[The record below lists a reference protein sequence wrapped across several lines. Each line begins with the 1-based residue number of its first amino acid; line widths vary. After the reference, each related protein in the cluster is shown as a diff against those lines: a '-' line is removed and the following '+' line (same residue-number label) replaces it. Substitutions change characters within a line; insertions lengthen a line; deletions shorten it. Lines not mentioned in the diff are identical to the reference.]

1 MALWPFNRRK
11 KEQAQASMPAEVR
24 QYYQA
29 ERRERVGLAWLL
41 AAGTLVATVLVVLGL
56 FFGGRWIYRKVNE
69 SDNKTQ
75 TASQNQNPPAQT
87 APGSGSANPAQPAP
101 SPTPQPTTPPAQ
113 APQPQPMPPTGEVPR
128 TGPDQD
134 L

>member
-1 MALWPFNRRK
+1 MAIWPFNRQK
-11 KEQAQASMPAEVR
+11 KNQTEVSMPAEVQ

-41 AAGTLVATVLVVLGL
+41 AAGTLVVTVLVVLGL

-69 SDNKTQ
+69 SDNKPQ
-75 TASQNQNPPAQT
+75 TASQNNSSNKPPTTT
-87 APGSGSANPAQPAP
+87 APSGSANPSQPTP
-101 SPTPQPTTPPAQ
+101 SPTPQPTTPT
-113 APQPQPMPPTGEVPR
+113 PQSQTPTPPSGEVPR
-128 TGPDQD
+128 TGPDID